1 MLPPARSRLHK
12 AIEKLNKVAPGILP
26 PDVEGK
32 PQGSL
37 FVEMG
42 QLEWFNYDN
51 VDYLQES
58 FTSEYKPVEYLFANF
73 KFWGETSSR
82 GIYLR

>member
-12 AIEKLNKVAPGILP
+12 AIEKLNKVAPGSLP
-26 PDVEGK
+26 PGVDSN

-37 FVEMG
+37 FVELG

-51 VDYLQES
+51 VDYL
-58 FTSEYKPVEYLFANF
+58 
-73 KFWGETSSR
+73 
-82 GIYLR
+82 